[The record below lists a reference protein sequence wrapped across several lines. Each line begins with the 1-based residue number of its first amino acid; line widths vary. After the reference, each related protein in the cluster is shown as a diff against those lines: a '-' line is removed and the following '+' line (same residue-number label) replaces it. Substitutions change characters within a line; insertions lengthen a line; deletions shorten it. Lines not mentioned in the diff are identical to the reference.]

1 MLCTE
6 ESGRTGQMD
15 RQSACLACVTLELAL
30 RSAFEQLASH
40 LSDFGRGGWR
50 GSQYSVN
57 IKKSIA
63 LICACRIAVLIYFLI
78 TMASHLSDFQLQLQ
92 RYLLFFQ
99 LCEQLTM
106 ASPEPEDHCFR
117 GFKNT

>member
-57 IKKSIA
+57 IKKKY
-63 LICACRIAVLIYFLI
+63 CVNMC
-78 TMASHLSDFQLQLQ
+78 LQNCSFN
-92 RYLLFFQ
+92 LF
-99 LCEQLTM
+99 
-106 ASPEPEDHCFR
+106 PDNN
-117 GFKNT
+117 G